1 MSVKFTGLRALGGLD
16 PVTRSNTL
24 KVSRALRSLSMTQ
37 RTYPLP
43 NEQEAARAPG
53 LQQQAGYS
61 SGGRSSHVIFGKDA
75 DKPNSTYL
83 LARGTGA
90 FVYIAQDTNKVY
102 MWNGTAY
109 KSATFS

>member
-1 MSVKFTGLRALGGLD
+1 MSVKYTGLRALGGLD
-16 PVTRSNTL
+16 PVTRSNLL
-24 KVSRALRSLSMTQ
+24 KIDRAIRSLSQVQ

-61 SGGRSSHVIFGKDA
+61 SGGRSSHVIFGNDV
-75 DKPNSTYL
+75 DKPNTQYL

-90 FVYIAQDTNKVY
+90 FIYIAQDTNKVY

>member
-1 MSVKFTGLRALGGLD
+1 MSIKFTGLRALGDLD
-16 PVTRSNTL
+16 PVSRSNML
-24 KVSRALRSLSMTQ
+24 KVSRALKSLSATQ

-43 NEQEAARAPG
+43 NEQEAARTPG

-61 SGGRSSHVIFGKDA
+61 SGGRSSHVIFGNDV
-75 DKPNSTYL
+75 DKPNTTFL
-83 LARGTGA
+83 QQRGTGA

-102 MWNGTAY
+102 VWNGTAY